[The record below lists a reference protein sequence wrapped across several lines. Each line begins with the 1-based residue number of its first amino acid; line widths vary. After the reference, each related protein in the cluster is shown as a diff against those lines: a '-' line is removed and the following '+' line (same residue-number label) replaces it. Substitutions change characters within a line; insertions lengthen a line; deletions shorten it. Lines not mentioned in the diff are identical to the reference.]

1 MARSRNRGT
10 RDDMSIA
17 NVSLRSPI
25 LRATRLTGMD
35 DRRTF
40 DFEPATRP
48 ARLFTGSTASV
59 TVTPTQPQK
68 QNQKLTRPN
77 FNRAQLAFSMPGETL
92 ICIRRKRRKEVLF
105 AKRKTGKGGQ
115 RRPRRSAYSDTKC

>member
-1 MARSRNRGT
+1 MARRKSNQGT

-40 DFEPATRP
+40 DFEPQTRP
-48 ARLFTGSTASV
+48 AKLFTGSTASI
-59 TVTPTQPQK
+59 TVTSTTQKRKSPSK
-68 QNQKLTRPN
+68 GARLG
-77 FNRAQLAFSMPGETL
+77 RAQLAFTLPGETL
-92 ICIRRKRRKEVLF
+92 VCIRRRRRKEVLF
-105 AKRKTGKGGQ
+105 AKRKAGRAGQ
-115 RRPRRSAYSDTKC
+115 RRPRRSPFSGVKC